1 MNHVRSRTKRLTRA
15 ALAVTSLAVAAGMLV
30 GCSTT
35 SASTTAGPTIGKS
48 GVPNLK
54 GQTIRIAI
62 GAAPDPADTKIY
74 LMTKVL
80 ESWGAK
86 TEIVNQTGDPEA
98 VRVIVA
104 GQADVGA
111 IAVTSAIDSGLTIFG
126 PAQPRLDYSF
136 VGAPSLKSMSQLPGK
151 IYGTSNVHGLE
162 ALMFAALLS
171 KDKINPSK
179 VQVTVAGGS
188 SVRVSAMLTGHIQA
202 TFVHAQDVATL
213 TKAGFNNLAEMSA
226 VEPELADSFIGSTS
240 AWYKAHPVLAQ
251 AVDEAWIK
259 ASETFNTDESKWVTA
274 AVAYG
279 GPATTTSDAQGLWK
293 SLKTA
298 NTFPTAKSAFTP
310 AGAEFQ
316 EKLAVSVQAITDS
329 VPLSQWF
336 SATAWDKATAALNI
350 K

>member
-1 MNHVRSRTKRLTRA
+1 
-15 ALAVTSLAVAAGMLV
+15 MLV

-35 SASTTAGPTIGKS
+35 SASTTAGPTISKS
-48 GVPNLK
+48 GIPNLK

-62 GAAPDPADTKIY
+62 GSAPDPADTKVY
-74 LMTKVL
+74 LMTQVL
-80 ESWGAK
+80 QSWGAK
-86 TEIVNQTGDPEA
+86 TEIINQTGDPEA
-98 VRVIVA
+98 VRVIIA

-126 PAQPRLDYSF
+126 PAQPRLDYF
-136 VGAPSLKSMSQLPGK
+136 FIGAPSLKSMSQLPGK

-171 KDKINPSK
+171 KYNIDPSK
-179 VQVTVAGGS
+179 VQVTLAGGS
-188 SVRVSAMLTGHIQA
+188 SVRVGAMLTGHIQA
-202 TFVHAQDVATL
+202 TFVHAQDVPAL
-213 TKAGFNNLAEMSA
+213 TKAGFNSLAKMSE
-226 VEPELADSFIGSTS
+226 VEPQLADSFIGSTS
-240 AWYKAHPVLAQ
+240 AWYKANPILAQ

-274 AVAYG
+274 AIAYG
-279 GPATTTSDAQGLWK
+279 GPATTTSDAQGLWQ

-298 NTFPTAKSAFTP
+298 NTFPTAKSAFTS
-310 AGAEFQ
+310 AGAEYQ

-329 VPLSQWF
+329 VPLTQWF
-336 SATAWDKATAALNI
+336 SDTAWNKATAALNI